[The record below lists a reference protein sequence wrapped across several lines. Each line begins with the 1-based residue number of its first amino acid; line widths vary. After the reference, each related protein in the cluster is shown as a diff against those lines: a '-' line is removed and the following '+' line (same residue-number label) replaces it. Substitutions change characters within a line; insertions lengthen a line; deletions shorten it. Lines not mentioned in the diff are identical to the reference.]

1 MNAACQL
8 LKETNFKSLCFVT
21 TTIFT
26 FYYNSG
32 TPYVTFMSDEDAFQQ
47 KDFLISTH
55 KQISYDDCEGKVS
68 FTFEHACAAVQFQI
82 AQTQTIADQGHSITV
97 NSVVLKNVCKR
108 GDYYYDSGWTLGT
121 NADDYTYYTLTNTSI
136 DLSTTY
142 TLLPCQ
148 WLFLIPQSQS
158 TIQVEIKYTVDGGAE
173 QSKLIDLGT
182 DSWTAVNSYTINIRV
197 GTSFL

>member
-1 MNAACQL
+1 M

-26 FYYNSG
+26 FYY
-32 TPYVTFMSDEDAFQQ
+32 
-47 KDFLISTH
+47 
-55 KQISYDDCEGKVS
+55 
-68 FTFEHACAAVQFQI
+68 
-82 AQTQTIADQGHSITV
+82 
-97 NSVVLKNVCKR
+97 
-108 GDYYYDSGWTLGT
+108 DSGWTLDT

-158 TIQVEIKYTVDGGAE
+158 TIHVEIKYTVDGGAE

-182 DSWTAVNSYTINIRV
+182 DSWTAGNSYTINIRV